1 MMGSPLKEAGRE
13 EDEGQHVAVLRT
25 TYPSSVAPIV
35 KKATQNGRLWILKF
49 SKANGGIR
57 NRRLLV
63 FEYSE
68 RKTCGPNQNW
78 MFFLKRQLKIRSSCF
93 SVIYE

>member
-35 KKATQNGRLWILKF
+35 KKATQNGRL
-49 SKANGGIR
+49 
-57 NRRLLV
+57 
-63 FEYSE
+63 
-68 RKTCGPNQNW
+68 
-78 MFFLKRQLKIRSSCF
+78 
-93 SVIYE
+93 